1 MVIITGPNMVSA
13 VRNTEFIIVIIL
25 PAAAV
30 VIINQSIYLM
40 KALKTATDIIIKN
53 SISTVLIV

>member
-1 MVIITGPNMVSA
+1 MVSA

>member
-1 MVIITGPNMVSA
+1 LVIITGPNMVSA